1 MSLRRVPRGTKA
13 SSFTVALCASKVPPH
28 FFIILLFYNVPHFNR
43 LRQERWDRGG
53 FSFVRKGATAICV
66 AQLLTVGFGLLD
78 FFPSASEP
86 FVAYAP
92 SCGNP
97 FIVKPNKT
105 KVDKL
110 RTAIEDAPLR

>member
-1 MSLRRVPRGTKA
+1 
-13 SSFTVALCASKVPPH
+13 
-28 FFIILLFYNVPHFNR
+28 

-53 FSFVRKGATAICV
+53 FSFARKGATAVCV

-92 SCGNP
+92 SNGNP
-97 FIVKPNKT
+97 YIVKPNKT

-110 RTAIEDAPLR
+110 RTAIGGVP

>member
-1 MSLRRVPRGTKA
+1 M
-13 SSFTVALCASKVPPH
+13 
-28 FFIILLFYNVPHFNR
+28 
-43 LRQERWDRGG
+43 
-53 FSFVRKGATAICV
+53 CV

-92 SCGNP
+92 SSGGVSAQHD
-97 FIVKPNKT
+97 VKPNKT

-110 RTAIEDAPLR
+110 RLAITNVQP